1 MQTYNYIIRFFR
13 LAIANTLSNIMIP
26 LAGLISLTFV
36 GHLSNASY
44 LSGIIMGAILFD
56 FIYQSL
62 IFVRMATT
70 GLTAQAVGSNN
81 QEEVLLIGFRNSIVA
96 LGLGIIILVLQ
107 HPLQQ
112 LGFAILSGTPEVEL
126 AGIDYFNA
134 RIWGA
139 PAVLL
144 NFAILGWLMG
154 REEGGKVLLLSLVG
168 NSANIALSYLF
179 VVQWNWAS
187 MGAGFSETLSQYLM
201 LLLGLILIAVQIS
214 RTDIQTDIRAIL
226 EQSFRLSNYKSILA
240 LNTNILVKTLTI
252 ILAFLLFNYLSSE
265 MGTITF
271 TQNGLMLNIAILTFF
286 LLEGVEMATESL
298 TGNAQ
303 GKGEQKTFVFLLGM
317 SGGTNLV
324 IGLTF
329 ALACVVF
336 PQTILG
342 LLTNHGEFI
351 EGIYI
356 YTRWLILVLGFASLS
371 FTLEGFFLGLAEGR
385 ILRNASLACFGLG
398 FTPVAFAAWY
408 FHSNHLLWL
417 SLSMFMLV
425 RMLSLGTQLLFR
437 YIEVDLQDWVWKK
450 FITQLENKEE

>member
-1 MQTYNYIIRFFR
+1 MYNFIIRFFR

-26 LAGLISLTFV
+26 LAGLISVSFI

-44 LSGIIMGAILFD
+44 LSGVMMGTILFN

-62 IFVRMATT
+62 IFVRMGTT
-70 GLTAQAVGSNN
+70 GLTAQAVGGNN
-81 QEEVLLIGFRNSIVA
+81 QEEVLLVGLRNSLVA

-112 LGFAILSGTPEVEL
+112 LGFALLSGTPEVKL

-144 NFAILGWLMG
+144 NFVIMGWLLG
-154 REEGGKVLLLSLVG
+154 KEEGGKVLLLSLVG
-168 NSANIALSYLF
+168 NSANIALDYLF
-179 VVQWNWAS
+179 IVRWDWAS
-187 MGAGFSETLSQYLM
+187 MGAGFSQALSQYLM
-201 LLLGLILIAVQIS
+201 LLLGLIFIAVKISDTDSRAVLPQI
-214 RTDIQTDIRAIL
+214 
-226 EQSFRLSNYKSILA
+226 FRLSDYKSILA

-265 MGTITF
+265 MGTILF

-298 TGNAQ
+298 IGNAQ
-303 GKGEQKTFVFLLGM
+303 GKGETKTFLPLVGI

-329 ALACVVF
+329 ALACIVF
-336 PQTILG
+336 PQTIFG
-342 LLTNHGEFI
+342 LLTNHGEFTQQ
-351 EGIYI
+351 IYI
-356 YTRWLILVLGFASLS
+356 YTPWLILVLGLASLA

-385 ILRNASLACFGLG
+385 ILRNASLACLGLG
-398 FTPVAFAAWY
+398 FAPVAFAAWY
-408 FHSNHLLWL
+408 FHNNHLLWL

-425 RMLSLGTQLLFR
+425 RMLSLGTVFFR
-437 YIEVDLQDWVWKK
+437 YITMHFQGWVWTKL
-450 FITQLENKEE
+450 ITEGMNLGTKEE